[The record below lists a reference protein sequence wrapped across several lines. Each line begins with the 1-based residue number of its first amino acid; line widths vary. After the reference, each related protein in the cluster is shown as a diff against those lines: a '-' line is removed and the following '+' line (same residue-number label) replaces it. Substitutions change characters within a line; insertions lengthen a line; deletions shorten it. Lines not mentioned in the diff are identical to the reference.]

1 MNLKQS
7 LKVGFA
13 IKGGNQELLAIHID
27 KTPATISKY
36 VNGHI
41 DPPFKVVLSMCE
53 YFKVSVSEFAKWGE
67 R

>member
-1 MNLKQS
+1 MKLKQA

-13 IKGGNQELLAIHID
+13 VNGGNQELLSIHID
-27 KTPATISKY
+27 KSTATVSKY

-41 DPPFKVVLSMCE
+41 DPPFSVVLSMCE
-53 YFKVSVSEFAKWGE
+53 YFKVPVSEFAMWGE